1 MRFVIALIAVLMVS
15 PERLMGEPNLAEIA
29 TAFATT
35 SSMVS
40 NKKLAEIETL
50 RLQIEFEALP
60 EALNVRE
67 LPAAILQKAQHNGGC
82 ERLDQIGALTSVG
95 APLPHRDRFR
105 CLALHSIRSIK
116 PTAIS
121 NALIDYREMGVR
133 DYPVIRF
140 RAVLDAGLPI
150 LLRHLAT
157 TFHVERFS

>member
-1 MRFVIALIAVLMVS
+1 PRARGAPVPTRESKHPHAYPTSPTPRPRGVTEPAGALFQPPI
-15 PERLMGEPNLAEIA
+15 
-29 TAFATT
+29 
-35 SSMVS
+35 
-40 NKKLAEIETL
+40 
-50 RLQIEFEALP
+50 
-60 EALNVRE
+60 
-67 LPAAILQKAQHNGGC
+67 AQHH
-82 ERLDQIGALTSVG
+82 QIGALTSVG
-95 APLPHRDRFR
+95 ALLPHRDRFR